1 MWLCWKGARVSKWG
15 ARVSQTENG
24 VTLAQFH
31 PLLLSSHSCQFLR
44 TKRYDLGAVFLIVIS
59 QIIVLFRSRNFVGFF
74 LGWFLGSWGTLIF
87 IVLVEK
93 FYAVRVVINF
103 DSLCI
108 FSLGMILM
116 GIYCMLYW
124 MTWNFFFWRCIW
136 MYWVLMGVFM
146 LYMIGFWNLVSSVI
160 IFFCLT
166 LCFLVL
172 LI

>member
-1 MWLCWKGARVSKWG
+1 MWLWWKGARVSKWG

-124 MTWNFFFWRCIW
+124 MTWNFFWRCIW
-136 MYWVLMGVFM
+136 MYWVLMGCLCYTWLAFGIWFH
-146 LYMIGFWNLVSSVI
+146 LWSF
-160 IFFCLT
+160 FFCLT